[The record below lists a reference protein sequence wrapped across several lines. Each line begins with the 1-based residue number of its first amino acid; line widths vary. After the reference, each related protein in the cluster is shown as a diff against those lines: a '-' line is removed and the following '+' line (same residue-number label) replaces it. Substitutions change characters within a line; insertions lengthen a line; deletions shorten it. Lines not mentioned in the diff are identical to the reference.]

1 MGRALTDMPHEEAW
15 QDEFHRNAGADAV
28 QDASINE
35 REAIVALEQA
45 LANREDF
52 LQDVEIKT

>member
-1 MGRALTDMPHEEAW
+1 MPHEEAW

-45 LANREDF
+45 LADREDF